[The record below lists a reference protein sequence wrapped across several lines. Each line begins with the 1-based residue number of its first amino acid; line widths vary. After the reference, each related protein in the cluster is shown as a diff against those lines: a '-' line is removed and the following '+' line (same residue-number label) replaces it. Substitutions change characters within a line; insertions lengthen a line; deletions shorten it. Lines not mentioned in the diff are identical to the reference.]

1 MVNVNIVAKRIWIVL
16 KRVQLIAM
24 DRSRQALSDVD
35 CYQDITNRSSLIV
48 PFVPRAP

>member
-35 CYQDITNRSSLIV
+35 
-48 PFVPRAP
+48 